1 MQETDWTLLCTRV
14 AERLGLTQDDVEAH
28 ILAYAE
34 TLKHR
39 MQYPTKVELDFFRV
53 GYLRISRFKCDRAV
67 KAYRTRLEWELDY
80 LKKIPESDSL
90 KKTTSTLKSQ
100 IEEATKAATIA
111 DDAFGI
117 PRRGVGPEKP
127 LLKSIIKKRAYCPKI
142 TKKWEEEKDW
152 LKLLQDVITNLKKLP
167 HPPEARGSTTDLR

>member
-80 LKKIPESDSL
+80 LQKIPESDSL

-127 LLKSIIKKRAYCPKI
+127 LLKSIIKNGRIAQKLQRNG
-142 TKKWEEEKDW
+142 KK
-152 LKLLQDVITNLKKLP
+152 KKT
-167 HPPEARGSTTDLR
+167 G